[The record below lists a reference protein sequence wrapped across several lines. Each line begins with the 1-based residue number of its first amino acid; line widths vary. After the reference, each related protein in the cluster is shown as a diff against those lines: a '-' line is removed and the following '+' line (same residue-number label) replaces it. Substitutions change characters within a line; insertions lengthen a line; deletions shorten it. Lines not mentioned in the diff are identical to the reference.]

1 MERASS
7 RNSGESKK
15 GCSRGHWRP
24 SEDETLK
31 KLVKQYGPQNWNFIS
46 EHLER
51 RSGKSCR
58 LRWYNQLDPNI
69 IKKPFTEEDE
79 ERLLALHKVKGNKW
93 AAIAR
98 FFPGKTDNA
107 VKNQFHVLMARR
119 KRERLA
125 LFGDTFGHNPLINL
139 NMQNYKNKGMFG
151 TYASQKPTPWTSF
164 SASSTITSC
173 FNISSVAHRDSNV
186 SSSAREKALFDLDH
200 FSCRSPPTVGSSILG
215 SYYSFTAPGL
225 PSVGKVVPLP
235 HKFSNY
241 SYDHRPM
248 DSNKSCKKIKHARDS
263 SSTLCKLSTTLEPLN
278 LKQKGVS
285 FIDFLGV
292 GSSPNHRHNS
302 HHDVL

>member
-1 MERASS
+1 MVHL
-7 RNSGESKK
+7 G
-15 GCSRGHWRP
+15 
-24 SEDETLK
+24 LK
-31 KLVKQYGPQNWNFIS
+31 WFITF
-46 EHLER
+46 LCI
-51 RSGKSCR
+51 GKSCR

-69 IKKPFTEEDE
+69 IKRPFTEEDE

-125 LFGDTFGHNPLINL
+125 LFGDTFGHNPLINID
-139 NMQNYKNKGMFG
+139 MQNYKNKGMFG

-173 FNISSVAHRDSNV
+173 FDISISKAQRDSNV
-186 SSSAREKALFDLDH
+186 SSSAREKPLFDLDH
-200 FSCRSPPTVGSSILG
+200 FSCPSTPTVGSSILS
-215 SYYSFTAPGL
+215 SYYSFTAPGF
-225 PSVGKVVPLP
+225 PSVGKVVSLP

-248 DSNKSCKKIKHARDS
+248 DSNKSCKRIKHARDS
-263 SSTLCKLSTTLEPLN
+263 SSTLCKLSTTKQDHLEPLN

-292 GSSPNHRHNS
+292 ESSPNHRDN
-302 HHDVL
+302 